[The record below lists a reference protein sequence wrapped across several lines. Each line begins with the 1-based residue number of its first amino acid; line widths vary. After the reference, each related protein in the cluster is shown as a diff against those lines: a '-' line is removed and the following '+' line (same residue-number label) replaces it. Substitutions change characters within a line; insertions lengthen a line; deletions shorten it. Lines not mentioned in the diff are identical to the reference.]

1 LSKILYNTNMTLGL
15 QRIIVLRFWGWYYT
29 GAVKNLVRAWKN
41 FIIFVREYYSIPLL
55 LRTLIVPWR
64 RDVTRR
70 PRGLDIK
77 KLFEALAFNLISRGI
92 GFIIRSITV
101 VIGLICLI
109 GVIILGF
116 VTLVIWLILP
126 MVLLFFIVVGVLLLA
141 G

>member
-1 LSKILYNTNMTLGL
+1 MTLGL
-15 QRIIVLRFWGWYYT
+15 HEIIILRFWGWYYS
-29 GAVKNLVRAWKN
+29 GAVKSLIKIWRN

-55 LRTLIVPWR
+55 LKTLIVPWR
-64 RDVTRR
+64 RDITRR

-109 GVIILGF
+109 GIIILGF

>member
-1 LSKILYNTNMTLGL
+1 MILGL
-15 QRIIVLRFWGWYYT
+15 HGIIILRFWGWYYS
-29 GAVKNLVRAWKN
+29 GAVKSLIKIWRN

-55 LRTLIVPWR
+55 LKTLIVPWR
-64 RDVTRR
+64 RDITRR

-109 GVIILGF
+109 GIIILGF
-116 VTLVIWLILP
+116 VTLIIWLILP
-126 MVLLFFIVVGVLLLA
+126 MVLLFFIVVGVLLLT